1 MESSI
6 LVQLIWSCLDEA
18 DRKDVFPRWLL
29 KYARYRAA
37 GLAALAARHVVA
49 SGLQRA
55 EWEPRIRSALL
66 EVLAHW
72 RWQRRR
78 FGTGALLRMKGLQWQ
93 ATLPAGK
100 FRECWPFIAPEL
112 NGAARPI

>member
-6 LVQLIWSCLDEA
+6 LVQLIWVYLNEA
-18 DRKDVFPRWLL
+18 DRKEVFPRWLL
-29 KYARYRAA
+29 KFARYRAA

-49 SGLQRA
+49 SGLPRS
-55 EWEPRIRSALL
+55 EWEARARSAIP

-78 FGTGALLRMKGLQWQ
+78 FGADALLRMKGLQWR
-93 ATLPAGK
+93 ATLPAGH
-100 FRECWPFIAPEL
+100 FRECWPFNAP
-112 NGAARPI
+112 AD